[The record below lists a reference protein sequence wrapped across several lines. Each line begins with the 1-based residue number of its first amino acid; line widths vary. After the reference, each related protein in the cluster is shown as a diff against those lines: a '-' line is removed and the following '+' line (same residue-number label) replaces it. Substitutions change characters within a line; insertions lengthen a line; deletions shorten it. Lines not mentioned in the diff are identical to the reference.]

1 MKKAEYPLLYII
13 LRARKEEL
21 SIRCQIKGT
30 TLSGKRFDLDN
41 FKVSQMLEMA
51 LAEDGGASVHS
62 RKFPGD
68 GRSAYLSMHS
78 QYQSTSKNETR
89 VQEVRNKFKTLQ
101 YRATKNF
108 PWDKFS
114 NTLLSY
120 HQELES
126 MKAGLDKHTQV
137 RDVVSMILHEKTKGI
152 AAEIVATDKKA
163 KKSLRHALAKIGEC
177 MALLGTLTQKGD
189 DDQKSTP
196 NRQIKKLKSKIKTLK
211 RLIKT

>member
-1 MKKAEYPLLYII
+1 
-13 LRARKEEL
+13 
-21 SIRCQIKGT
+21 
-30 TLSGKRFDLDN
+30 
-41 FKVSQMLEMA
+41 MLEMA
-51 LAEDGGASVHS
+51 LADGGASVHS

-89 VQEVRNKFKTLQ
+89 VQEVRNKLKTLQ

-126 MKAGLDKHTQV
+126 MKAGVDKHTQV
-137 RDVVSMILHEKTKGI
+137 CDLVSMILHEKTKGI
-152 AAEIVATDKKA
+152 AAEIVATDKKGEE
-163 KKSLRHALAKIGEC
+163 KSSSC
-177 MALLGTLTQKGD
+177 LGQDWRTHGATWHINSD
-189 DDQKSTP
+189 
-196 NRQIKKLKSKIKTLK
+196 R
-211 RLIKT
+211 